1 MVTSHLFLLV
11 FVINILKIT
20 IISELYVFSFS
31 IFLFEGYYFIF
42 YEEDNDYFVSLTTCQ
57 FLIYLVNSY
66 PLIAICTNKY
76 KNYEIM
82 IIWTY
87 KIKYNITIEY
97 ILLMAYY
104 SSIIKELDASRK
116 LGSELALE
124 KHQQDI

>member
-1 MVTSHLFLLV
+1 
-11 FVINILKIT
+11 
-20 IISELYVFSFS
+20 
-31 IFLFEGYYFIF
+31 
-42 YEEDNDYFVSLTTCQ
+42 
-57 FLIYLVNSY
+57 
-66 PLIAICTNKY
+66 
-76 KNYEIM
+76 M

>member
-1 MVTSHLFLLV
+1 
-11 FVINILKIT
+11 
-20 IISELYVFSFS
+20 
-31 IFLFEGYYFIF
+31 
-42 YEEDNDYFVSLTTCQ
+42 
-57 FLIYLVNSY
+57 
-66 PLIAICTNKY
+66 
-76 KNYEIM
+76 M

-124 KHQQDI
+124 KHQQDIQRSKLERDL